1 MSTRSS
7 KNLSALRL
15 RPHHLLC
22 IQNYRGHGYSS
33 TFNEKMK
40 AVIARLQSADGARVE
55 ITDGTDDLCMTCP
68 HRRDKACESDHP
80 ALFDSLVCANTG
92 IAPGDTFT
100 WKLAAASPDFCPD
113 ELSEIT
119 RCRSSDSCPAGQSE
133 ITLCR
138 SADHC
143 PHESSPQRNSRIP
156 VMSKELLEK
165 CCPGCSWLELCREI
179 ISNAQ

>member
-80 ALFDSLVCANTG
+80 TLFDSLVCANTG

-100 WKLAAASPDFCPD
+100 WKLAAAGP
-113 ELSEIT
+113 
-119 RCRSSDSCPAGQSE
+119 DSCPDGQSGNAF
-133 ITLCR
+133 CR

-143 PHESSPQRNSRIP
+143 PDENSPQRNSRIP

-179 ISNAQ
+179 ISNPQ